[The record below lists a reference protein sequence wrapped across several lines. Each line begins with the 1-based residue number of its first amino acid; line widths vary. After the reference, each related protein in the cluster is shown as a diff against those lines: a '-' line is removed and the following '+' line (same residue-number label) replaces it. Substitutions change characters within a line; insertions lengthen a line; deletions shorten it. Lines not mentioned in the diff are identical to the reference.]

1 MRISKTFLIRR
12 VSLIFRLLPRPTT
25 RLAFGCGKIIKSLNP
40 EQHFI
45 QCTNKSAQNIR
56 MRLKQ
61 SSKKIKRELDEN

>member
-12 VSLIFRLLPRPTT
+12 VSLIFWSLPRPANGF
-25 RLAFGCGKIIKSLNP
+25 AFDCGKIIKSLDP

-56 MRLKQ
+56 VRLKQ
-61 SSKKIKRELDEN
+61 SPKKLKEN